1 MDKNISKKNTTK
13 LWIILLPIGVL
24 LVIAGII
31 QNDYRDTLIKAI
43 TICLEC
49 IGIG

>member
-1 MDKNISKKNTTK
+1 MKNTAKKKSEK
-13 LWIILLPIGVL
+13 LWMFLLPLGIVL
-24 LVIAGII
+24 IIVGII
-31 QNDYRDTLIKAI
+31 QNDYHNILLKAV